1 MLRRKGRQAATSV
14 SDLCRKHGITDA
26 IFYMCHSNYRG
37 LEVSDARELEWAGEG
52 ERQAEDAARGV

>member
-1 MLRRKGRQAATSV
+1 V
-14 SDLCRKHGITDA
+14 SDLYRMHGITDA